1 MTTAARLL
9 RLLGLLQQP
18 RDWTGAQLAERLGVS
33 ARTIRNDIERL
44 RSLDYPVAATPGVA
58 GGYRLGAG
66 AALPPLLLD
75 DEEAIATA
83 VSLRLSAGA
92 GVSGMAES
100 SLRALA
106 KLERMLPSRLRER
119 VSVVHGATLSIPRTG
134 PVIDSEVLTT
144 IASAIRAGET
154 LRFDYRSFDGT
165 PSRRVAEPHRLVHTR
180 GRWYLVA
187 WDTDR
192 RDWRM
197 FRADR
202 ISPRSPNGSRF
213 PAREAPGGD
222 LAGYVERSL
231 GAAVWRYRVTVTVH
245 ASVEHVAARLPE
257 WVVVEPV
264 DNTSCRIVVGS
275 DNPGMLALWLGML
288 DADFDFD
295 RAAHPE
301 LADQIARV
309 AARFHRVVGPSDG
322 E

>member
-9 RLLGLLQQP
+9 RLLALLQQR

-33 ARTIRNDIERL
+33 GRTIRNDVERL
-44 RSLDYPVAATPGVA
+44 RSLDYPIEATPGAA
-58 GGYRLGAG
+58 GGYRLGVG
-66 AALPPLLLD
+66 ASLPPLLLD

-83 VSLRLSAGA
+83 VSLRVAAGA
-92 GVSGMAES
+92 GVAGMAES

-119 VSVVHGATLSIPRTG
+119 VSVVHGATLSLPRSG
-134 PVIDSEVLTT
+134 PVIDTEVLT
-144 IASAIRAGET
+144 AVADAIRARET

-165 PSRRVAEPHRLVHTR
+165 PSRRSAEPHRLVHTR

-187 WDTDR
+187 WDTER

-202 ISPRSPNGSRF
+202 ISPRVPNGARF
-213 PAREAPGGD
+213 SVREAPSGG
-222 LAGYVERSL
+222 LAEYVERSL
-231 GAAVWRYRVTVTVH
+231 GAAVWRYRVAVTVH
-245 ASVEHVAARLPE
+245 ASAEHVSARLPD

-264 DNTSCRIVVGS
+264 DEASCRIFVGS
-275 DNPGMLALWLGML
+275 DNPEMLALWLGML

-301 LADQIARV
+301 LVDRLAQVAD
-309 AARFHRVVGPSDG
+309 RFHRLARST
-322 E
+322 